1 LGKCVR
7 YYPNEKCWFKRNEEN
22 REKNT
27 TTRKVNNNSI
37 LDVEVSDKTK
47 NE

>member
-1 LGKCVR
+1 VR
-7 YYPNEKCWFKRNEEN
+7 YHPNEKCWFKRNEEN
-22 REKNT
+22 RGKNI

-37 LDVEVSDKTK
+37 LDVEVYDQPK